1 MKVGSWTS
9 SSISQEFRD
18 IGGKQMGVRGQFLFM
33 NQQIK
38 VIFVDLA
45 TDDGLMARN
54 NMLRKVSS
62 VWI

>member
-1 MKVGSWTS
+1 
-9 SSISQEFRD
+9 
-18 IGGKQMGVRGQFLFM
+18 MGVRGQFLFM